1 MEKSFEAKVT
11 TIIDASPARVWKAL
25 TDPSEI
31 KEYFFG
37 TEAVS
42 DWKKGSSI
50 KFRGE
55 WEGTSYEDKGTIL
68 EMIPERKLVYNYWS
82 SMGNT
87 EDIPEN
93 YANITYNLSP
103 SENGT
108 LLEIIQDGIAD
119 EAKKDHSETNWQMIL
134 DNLKTVVY
142 NKSMAL

>member
-1 MEKSFEAKVT
+1 MKKTFEAKVT
-11 TIIDASPARVWKAL
+11 TIIDAPVARVWKAL

-37 TEAVS
+37 TETIS

-68 EMIPERKLVYNYWS
+68 EVIPEKKLVYNYWS
-82 SMGNT
+82 SMSNT

-93 YANITYNLSP
+93 YANITYNLSL
-103 SENGT
+103 SGNGT

-119 EAKKDHSETNWQMIL
+119 EAKKAHSEANWQMIL